1 MNNDDEIK
9 KHTNDFLSE
18 WTPRLR
24 MWIKD
29 ATGSRRLSEDQTQ
42 EYRTAAHYGLMNALA
57 TYDKSKGASF
67 DTHASNTVKGHLKNF
82 DAKSGHIK
90 SNVLNQ
96 IQQAERE
103 ARQER
108 AQTPP
113 PIPSEAAPSM
123 AQPAAQP
130 TQSIAEP
137 KSPALPVQKPNPDRP

>member
-24 MWIKD
+24 MWIKQ
-29 ATGSRRLSEDQTQ
+29 ATGARRLSEDQAQ

-67 DTHASNTVKGHLKNF
+67 DTHAATAVKGHLKNF
-82 DAKSGHIK
+82 DSKSGHI
-90 SNVLNQ
+90 SPRELNQ

-103 ARQER
+103 GRQVR

-113 PIPSEAAPSM
+113 PVPSEAAPSM

>member
-1 MNNDDEIK
+1 MINKDEIE
-9 KHTNDFLSE
+9 KHKNDFLSE

-29 ATGSRRLSEDQTQ
+29 ATGARRLSEDQLQ
-42 EYRTAAHYGLMNALA
+42 EYRTAASYGLMHALA

-67 DTHASNTVKGHLKNF
+67 DTHAANHVKGHLKNF
-82 DAKSGHIK
+82 AAKSGDIK

-108 AQTPP
+108 SQA
-113 PIPSEAAPSM
+113 PSQPAAP
-123 AQPAAQP
+123 AVAQP
-130 TQSIAEP
+130 TQSMAEP
-137 KSPALPVQKPNPDRP
+137 KTPALPAQKTTLDRP

>member
-1 MNNDDEIK
+1 MNNDEIE
-9 KHTNDFLSE
+9 KHKNDFLSE

-29 ATGSRRLSEDQTQ
+29 ATGSRRLSEDQAQ
-42 EYRTAAHYGLMNALA
+42 EYRTAASYGLMRALA

-67 DTHASNTVKGHLKNF
+67 DTHAANHVKGHLKNF
-82 DAKSGHIK
+82 AAKSGDIQ

-113 PIPSEAAPSM
+113 PVPSQAAPSM
-123 AQPAAQP
+123 AQPAAKP
-130 TQSIAEP
+130 AQSIAEP